1 MSNLRAK
8 IIRLAHENPELRND
22 LLPLLKEGG
31 SIEKTARRFG
41 VQEVNMHMNG
51 GFATFT
57 YALPQKTDLSWVI
70 RQSKGLDSIVNGG
83 KVEKAV
89 QSVCQKYTK
98 GDAKCVVSVYGHHIQ
113 IGGGFL
119 ICDAEIKYDAFPTDA
134 DFQPVKSQFT
144 KDMQQ
149 ALSSIR

>member
-8 IIRLAHENPELRND
+8 IIRLAHENPELRSD

-31 SIEKTARRFG
+31 SIEKTARLG
-41 VQEVNMHMNG
+41 VESVNMHMNG

-57 YALPQKTDLSWVI
+57 YKLPSTIELSRVVKKAGDLES
-70 RQSKGLDSIVNGG
+70 LVNGG
-83 KVEKAV
+83 KVAKAI
-89 QSVCQKYTK
+89 QSVCQKYTQR
-98 GDAKCVVSVYGHHIQ
+98 GAKCVVSVYTHPIQ
-113 IGGGFL
+113 VVDGL
-119 ICDAEIKYDAFPTDA
+119 LMCDAEIKYDAFPTDA
-134 DFQPVKSQFT
+134 DFQPVKAQFT